1 MAALRAKRRKA
12 KCVAFG
18 FAMACLLLA
27 PPGTGSPNPAPLPA
41 SRPGPAPI
49 GLIPSPFAAIRLA
62 VLSYPD
68 PVGTTIPA
76 PPDVG
81 LPREKHDW
89 VAVLPRLVPVTRGD
103 LPVLAGAEVHV
114 ASLTEPAEEPPGEP
128 ARGEMRISAPVLGPF
143 AHARFCLQYPEDCRT
158 GVRASDRN
166 GFVLD
171 AARWG
176 ELSEVNREVNRSIRP
191 QRNAGGVMAERWLV
205 WPRAG
210 DCNDYAVTKRHA
222 LLKRGWPADALLLA
236 EALTPSGEHHL
247 VLVVRARNGEF
258 VLDNMT
264 DSILTYARVRYQWLR
279 VQSPRNPKFWFAVK
293 QFPA

>member
-1 MAALRAKRRKA
+1 MVALRAKRRKT

-18 FAMACLLLA
+18 FAIACFLLA
-27 PPGTGSPNPAPLPA
+27 PPRTRSPNPAPSPP
-41 SRPGPAPI
+41 SRPSPAPI
-49 GLIPSPFAAIRLA
+49 SLIPSPFGAVRLA
-62 VLSYPD
+62 VLSYPE
-68 PVGTTIPA
+68 PVGTAIPA
-76 PPDVG
+76 PPDAG

-89 VAVLPRLVPVTRGD
+89 VAVLPGLVPVTRGD
-103 LPVLAGAEVHV
+103 LPVLKEPELRV
-114 ASLTEPAEEPPGEP
+114 ASLSVPTAEPPVES
-128 ARGEMRISAPVLGPF
+128 ARGEMSTSSPVLGPF
-143 AHARFCLQYPEDCRT
+143 AHARFCLQYPADCQT
-158 GVRASDRN
+158 GVRPSDRS
-166 GFVLD
+166 GFVLN

-176 ELSEVNREVNRSIRP
+176 ELAQVNREVNRSIRP
-191 QRNAGGVMAERWLV
+191 QRNGGGIMAERWLV
-205 WPRAG
+205 WPTAG

-222 LLKRGWPADALLLA
+222 LLKRGWPSNVLLLA

-247 VLVVRARNGEF
+247 VLVVHARNGEF